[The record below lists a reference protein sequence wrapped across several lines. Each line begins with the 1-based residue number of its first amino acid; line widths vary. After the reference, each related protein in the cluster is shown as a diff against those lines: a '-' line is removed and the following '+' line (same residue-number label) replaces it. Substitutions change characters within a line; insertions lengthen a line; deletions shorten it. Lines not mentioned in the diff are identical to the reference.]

1 MMKKLAIVCGTLHS
15 GGAER
20 VISIISEKLAE
31 KYDVEIIL
39 YYDRKI
45 WYDISDKVCV
55 TVIERECKKKSII
68 ARALWFR
75 KHLKKNADVVLSFL
89 APFNIFT
96 LVSSFGLKI
105 PKIVA
110 DRNDPRCIPS
120 NKVVRAVRDFVY
132 HFATA
137 VVVQNDN
144 NKKYFSKSV
153 QKKCSVIF
161 NPVAFQPYK
170 GIALSTEKSEKIV
183 SVGRIIKQ
191 KNNLMLINSFKNIC
205 NEFENLKL
213 VFYGE
218 GNMKPELENRIKEMG
233 IGGKVVFAGNV
244 KDVIDNIKDARIFV
258 MTSDYEGMPNALL
271 EAMCAGLPV
280 ISTKVSGA
288 VDVIES
294 GENGILVGL
303 NDEKALSDAMRSFL
317 QDEAFAKKCGENAV
331 EVSELLDGDVIM
343 KQWEYVIEVVLSQ

>member
-1 MMKKLAIVCGTLHS
+1 MKKLAIICGTLHS

-39 YYDRKI
+39 YYDREI
-45 WYDISDKVCV
+45 WYKISDKVKI
-55 TVIERECKKKSII
+55 TVVEKECRKKGTA

-75 KHLKKNADVVLSFL
+75 QYIKNNADIVLSFL

-96 LVSSFGLKI
+96 LVSLFGVKL

-110 DRNDPRCIPS
+110 DRNDPRSIPS
-120 NKVVRAVRDFVY
+120 NKMVRALRDFMY
-132 HFATA
+132 RFATA
-137 VVVQNDN
+137 IVVQNDN
-144 NKKYFSKSV
+144 NKKYFSKCV
-153 QKKCSVIF
+153 QKKSSVIF
-161 NPVAFQPYK
+161 NPVAFQSYK
-170 GIALSTEKSEKIV
+170 GVALESEKDNKIV

-191 KNNLMLINSFKNIC
+191 KNNMMLINAFKTICDDFKNA
-205 NEFENLKL
+205 KL

-218 GNMKPELENRIKEMG
+218 GNLKESLGQKVAEMG
-233 IGGKVVFAGNV
+233 LGERIIFAGNV
-244 KDVIDNIKDARIFV
+244 KDVISNIKDAKMFV

-288 VDVIES
+288 VDVIKS
-294 GENGILVGL
+294 GENGILVDI
-303 NDEKALSDAMRSFL
+303 NDEEALATAMRSFL
-317 QDEAFAKKCGENAV
+317 ENEDYSRKCAENAV
-331 EVSELLDGDVIM
+331 KVSSMLEQEVVIGQWVDLIEEVSS
-343 KQWEYVIEVVLSQ
+343 K